1 MNTRWQRVSA
11 LAIVLVMPLPVLAQA
26 KENEHW
32 VGTWA
37 TAVVGRPAP
46 GSGPQIPRGGGPA
59 PAAPNG
65 AGRGRQ
71 GGPPPGPPPLVINN
85 QTLREIV
92 HTSIG
97 GSRARVVF
105 SNAFGSAPVDIGAA
119 HVALRDKEAAIM
131 PASDHLLMFGGRPA
145 FRIPPGAIAVSDPVD
160 FPVPQAADLA
170 IDVYLPGEIGSGP
183 SPLTMHAGANQ
194 TIYVSP
200 TGNHAGDPT
209 FEGAT
214 PNRSWYLLSRVE
226 VVAPQQAGAI
236 VTFGDSIMDGTRST
250 IDTNSR
256 WPDELARRLEA
267 ERGGRR
273 LAVLNEGIAGNQVV
287 GDGNPAAG
295 VNALAR
301 FERDVLAQPGV
312 THVIVM
318 EAINDI
324 GLARSNPTPSAED
337 LIAAHQQLIARAHER
352 GLKIFGATLTPFEGA
367 AYFSP
372 EGEMK
377 REAVNEWIRTS
388 GAYDGVID
396 FDKVIR
402 DPNAPTK
409 FAAQYDSGDHLH
421 PNDAGYKAMG
431 DSVDLALFKR

>member
-1 MNTRWQRVSA
+1 MNSVWQRAAA
-11 LAIVLVMPLPVLAQA
+11 LAIVLVVPLPVVAQGRDH
-26 KENEHW
+26 EHW

-37 TAVVGRPAP
+37 TAVVGRPEP
-46 GSGPQIPRGGGPA
+46 GAGPQLPRGGGPA
-59 PAAPNG
+59 PAPNA

-71 GGPPPGPPPLVINN
+71 GGPPGPPPLVIDN

-97 GSRARVVF
+97 GSRVRVVF
-105 SNAFGSAPVDIGAA
+105 SNAFGTAPVEIGAA
-119 HVALRDKEAAIM
+119 HLALRDKDAAIR
-131 PASDHLLMFGGRPA
+131 PESDRPLTFGGRPT
-145 FRIPPGAIAVSDPVD
+145 FRLPAGAIAVSDEVD
-160 FPVPQAADLA
+160 MSIPQAVDLA
-170 IDVYLPGEIGSGP
+170 IDLYLPGQVGSGP

-194 TIYVSP
+194 TNYVSP
-200 TGNHAGDPT
+200 TGNHAGDPS

-226 VVAPQQAGAI
+226 VVAQAGAI
-236 VTFGDSIMDGTRST
+236 VTFGDSITDGTRST

-267 ERGGRR
+267 QRGGRR

-312 THVIVM
+312 THVVVM

-337 LIAAHQQLIARAHER
+337 LIAAHKQLIARAHER
-352 GLKIFGATLTPFEGA
+352 GLEIFGATLTPYDGA

-409 FAAQYDSGDHLH
+409 FLPQYDSGDHLH

-431 DSVDLALFKR
+431 DAIDLKLFK